1 MKKCVL
7 IMASF
12 LMSLASY
19 AGGDGPVASVCKSD
33 IEKFCSD
40 KQHVAKEVRACLET
54 KKAEISKECLQVLEN
69 TGPGSGM
76 GKGRKK

>member
-40 KQHVAKEVRACLET
+40 KQHVAKETKLLET
-54 KKAEISKECLQVLEN
+54 KKAEIWKRMLQVLEN